1 MTRFVVGKKYTRP
14 EIQRMVVRS
23 AAGTGGNWYTGVPK
37 YRGEFFI
44 FANVGVAGSTDHDY
58 DNRWEG
64 SRLRWYHQGRSHL
77 GWPSVKELLEP
88 GKRIHVF
95 WRAAKR
101 SPFEYAGEA
110 TAIETKDTTPVE
122 ILWSFNS
129 SMPPEPTY
137 LPTHAHQDLFIPPTH
152 FDRLLTSLQRRKNLI
167 LQGPPGTGKTFIA
180 RRIAWCLIGHKDDD
194 PVEMIQF
201 HQSFAYED
209 FVEGFRPTDDGG
221 FTLKPGVF
229 HRFCE
234 RARANPEVPHVFIID
249 EINRGNLSRIFG
261 ELLMLIEHDK
271 RSEDYAVA
279 LTYSEDRFHVP
290 ANVHIL
296 GMMNTADRS
305 LAMVDYA
312 LRRRFAFETL
322 EPAYGT
328 DHGRKAFT
336 DYLTSKG
343 ADAAL
348 PRLICERMGTLNKMI
363 RDDREL
369 GRGFEVGHSYFVPDD
384 GDKPSEDWYRHI
396 VDTQI
401 APLLREYWFDSPE
414 IVEEAVDGLTADA

>member
-1 MTRFVVGKKYTRP
+1 MARFVPGEKYSRP
-14 EIQRMVVRS
+14 QIQQMVVRS
-23 AAGTGGNWYTGVPK
+23 AAAKGGKWDTGVLK
-37 YRGEFFI
+37 HDGEFFI
-44 FANVGVAGSTDHDY
+44 FATVGVAASTDHDY

-64 SRLRWYHQGRSHL
+64 KHLRWYHQKRSHL
-77 GWPSVKELLEP
+77 GWRSVKELLEP
-88 GKRIHVF
+88 GRRIHVF
-95 WRAAKR
+95 WRKAKGT
-101 SPFEYAGEA
+101 PFRYAGQA
-110 TAIETKDTTPVE
+110 TPLETRDTTPVE
-122 ILWSFNS
+122 VLWSFDDS
-129 SMPPEPTY
+129 TSPEAPY

-152 FDRLLTSLQRRKNLI
+152 FTRLLTSLQTRKNLI

-194 PVEMIQF
+194 PIEMVQF
-201 HQSFAYED
+201 HQSYAYED
-209 FVEGFRPTDDGG
+209 FVQGYRPTDDGG
-221 FTLKPGVF
+221 FTLKDGVF

-234 RARANPEVPHVFIID
+234 RARANPDTPHVFIID

-279 LTYSEDRFHVP
+279 LTYSEERFHVP
-290 ANVHIL
+290 ENVHIL

-305 LAMVDYA
+305 LALVDYA

-336 DYLTSKG
+336 DYLRSKG
-343 ADAAL
+343 ADPAL
-348 PRLICERMGTLNKMI
+348 PRRICDRMGMLNKII

-369 GRGFEVGHSYFVPDD
+369 GRGFEVGHSYFVPDK
-384 GDKPSEDWYRHI
+384 GDEPTEDWYRHI

-414 IVEEAVDGLTADA
+414 IVQEAISVLKADA